1 MSTHLQLE
9 QGSREWMDARLAKF
23 TSSELHKLFKSGR
36 SKTEYFGETAKT
48 YIQEKVGEIM
58 TNGLSA
64 EAKLFE
70 SNATEWGTFYEN
82 EARERFESLTGLP
95 VTKCGFFEYN
105 RFFGGSP
112 DGLVDTN
119 DILEIKCP
127 YNAKN
132 HVLNLACN
140 SEEDLKTL
148 NPEYYIQIQGN
159 MLATGAKNGFFVS
172 YDPRFTG
179 DFQIKIIL
187 VKRNEEMIAEILER
201 LDKAAEYMNELLTK
215 AMNL

>member
-1 MSTHLQLE
+1 MTHIQVE
-9 QGSREWMDARLAKF
+9 QGTKEWMDARLAKF
-23 TSSELHKLFKSGR
+23 TSSELFKLFKSGR
-36 SKTEYFGETAKT
+36 SKAEYFGETAKS

-58 TNGLSA
+58 TAGLSA

-70 SNATEWGTFYEN
+70 TAAVEWGQFYEN
-82 EARERFESLTGLP
+82 EARERFESLTGFK
-95 VTKCGFFEYN
+95 VEKCGFFAYN
-105 RFFGGSP
+105 KFFGGSP
-112 DGLVDTN
+112 DGLVDDT

-148 NPEYYIQIQGN
+148 NPDYYIQMQGN
-159 MLATGAKNGFFVS
+159 MLAAGAKNGFFVS

-179 DFQIKIIL
+179 DFQIKIIP
-187 VKRNEEMIAEILER
+187 VRRNEDMIAEILQR
-201 LDKAAEYMNELLTK
+201 LEKAAEYMNELLTK